1 MKTRMRRAVVI
12 GMMAFSGGFV
22 CASIG
27 NGCAAFS
34 GEQALIAT
42 DFCFIFDCQTGAF
55 GGIIQPCDGVAG
67 TNNEQPGRRP
77 LLVDCVTP
85 EP

>member
-1 MKTRMRRAVVI
+1 MTTRMRRAAML
-12 GMMAFSGGFV
+12 GLMAFSGGFV

-27 NGCAAFS
+27 NGCISFG

-55 GGIIQPCDGVAG
+55 GGIVQPCDGTTS
-67 TNNEQPGRRP
+67 TNQDQGGHRP

-85 EP
+85 QP